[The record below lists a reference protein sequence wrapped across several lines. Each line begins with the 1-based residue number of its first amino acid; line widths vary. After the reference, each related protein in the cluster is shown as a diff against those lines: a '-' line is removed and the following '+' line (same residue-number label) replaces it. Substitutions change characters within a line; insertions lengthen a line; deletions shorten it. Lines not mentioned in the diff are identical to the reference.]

1 MITRPVSSSMMSS
14 SRNPV
19 HAPRISMIRMSPM
32 APSSTSRF
40 MASGARRK
48 RVTKLTVS
56 LTPAAS
62 QAAMIASQSATET
75 DIGFSM

>member
-1 MITRPVSSSMMSS
+1 
-14 SRNPV
+14 
-19 HAPRISMIRMSPM
+19 M

-40 MASGARRK
+40 MAFGACRK